1 MERVLF
7 IFKDKPWYI
16 NHIKMKFSQH
26 FEQKYFF
33 ISNKINLSREEII
46 FLINKI
52 INKNKIK
59 KVFFDIDYTSYINKN
74 FVSKI
79 NSKYKIAFSFDTEE
93 NIIKINKSIGAFSH
107 FLTAEPKLVKKF
119 EKKLKC
125 FFFPLETS
133 EKYFKKMNIKKKYDI
148 FFFGELKADRKLYI
162 NELNKLRIRKK
173 ILINTKNKIS
183 DTKLNKIINKS
194 KITINFS
201 KGINKNSNKFY
212 DQFKG
217 RIITSGLSGT
227 FCLSEKY
234 LSSKILFQKNFPSF
248 SNEKDMIKKINL
260 LIKKKNY
267 LNNITGLFVKD
278 CIKFSDKIYIKKV
291 LNFLNQKNNFK
302 KYVLDFDEAKDLIK
316 ISSRKNNLQIYLTN
330 LNNIL
335 LDLNKKN
342 KNNILNISLLAIF
355 GIIYFFKNLMKLK

>member
-16 NHIKMKFSQH
+16 NHIKMKFLNH
-26 FEQKYFF
+26 FELKYFF
-33 ISNKINLSREEII
+33 ISKKISFSREEII

-52 INKNKIK
+52 IYKNKIK

-79 NSKYKIAFSFDTEE
+79 NSKHKIAFSFDTEE
-93 NIIKINKSIGAFSH
+93 NIIKINNSISAFSH

-119 EKKLKC
+119 EKKIKC

-133 EKYFKKMNIKKKYDI
+133 KKYFKKINTKKKYDI
-148 FFFGELKADRKLYI
+148 FFFGEVKADRKSYI
-162 NELNKLRIRKK
+162 HELRKLRLSKK
-173 ILINTKNKIS
+173 ILINTKNKIN
-183 DTKLNKIINKS
+183 DAKLNKIINES

-201 KGINKNSNKFY
+201 KGVSKNSNKFY

-217 RIITSGLSGT
+217 RIITSGLAGT

-234 LSSKILFQKNFPSF
+234 LSSKILFKTNYPSF
-248 SNEKDMIKKINL
+248 SNERDMRKKINL

-267 LNNITGLFVKD
+267 LNNITSLFVKD
-278 CIKFSDKIYIKKV
+278 CNKFSDKIYIKKV
-291 LNFLNQKNNFK
+291 LNFLSQKNIFK
-302 KYVLDFDEAKDLIK
+302 IYDLDYYEAKDSIK
-316 ISSRKNNLQIYLTN
+316 ISSKKNNLKIYLKN
-330 LNNIL
+330 FKNIL
-335 LDLNKKN
+335 LDFFKKN
-342 KNNILNISLLAIF
+342 KTNILNLSLLLIL
-355 GIIYFFKNLMKLK
+355 GIIYFFRNLIKRK